1 MADAYRFPQRFPSLS
16 PDDAYLALH
25 HEMLIK
31 HPTEM
36 AKIIGL
42 DGIELVSIALTKR
55 DIPSLIRMA
64 RLGTKVAHRFK
75 EVLNPSPVDTQRLLN
90 TLTPNVGPIAPQSS
104 VGIPRDLPLA
114 PSGPSNSAVVGFET
128 EAPNSSGDVVKNSP
142 VALWTN
148 ANTVSEPSSLSR
160 VNYLECWNAS
170 LKVIQAAQTQQA
182 IKALNAIADYLADSN
197 CIAVCGSG
205 GSDGFARLVYDFIK
219 MTRKTGR
226 IIVSSFTT
234 TPRTG
239 IRDHPLPPE
248 FVNKPGND
256 LDHMCLFML
265 EVRQKLLA
273 EDPKSAKAIVFH
285 LLIPSCSEIQIKEPL
300 HFPEDLFPLQIEG
313 MTYKGAAQ
321 VKLNLPAVPA
331 SLLYD
336 VANILD
342 PAHWNAIAQGTSI
355 AVGAPACIWGIPGA
369 ATALDAGLGLFTG
382 PGWVYAGH

>member
-1 MADAYRFPQRFPSLS
+1 
-16 PDDAYLALH
+16 
-25 HEMLIK
+25 
-31 HPTEM
+31 
-36 AKIIGL
+36 
-42 DGIELVSIALTKR
+42 
-55 DIPSLIRMA
+55 
-64 RLGTKVAHRFK
+64 
-75 EVLNPSPVDTQRLLN
+75 
-90 TLTPNVGPIAPQSS
+90 
-104 VGIPRDLPLA
+104 
-114 PSGPSNSAVVGFET
+114 
-128 EAPNSSGDVVKNSP
+128 
-142 VALWTN
+142 
-148 ANTVSEPSSLSR
+148 
-160 VNYLECWNAS
+160 
-170 LKVIQAAQTQQA
+170 
-182 IKALNAIADYLADSN
+182 
-197 CIAVCGSG
+197 
-205 GSDGFARLVYDFIK
+205 
-219 MTRKTGR
+219 
-226 IIVSSFTT
+226 
-234 TPRTG
+234 
-239 IRDHPLPPE
+239 HPLPPE

-382 PGWVYAGH
+382 PGVLLTIPIEGDVSLVGEWERGETRGLCNLCQGCSLQEFVRILMPKPQRTSTESLPAYQVREA